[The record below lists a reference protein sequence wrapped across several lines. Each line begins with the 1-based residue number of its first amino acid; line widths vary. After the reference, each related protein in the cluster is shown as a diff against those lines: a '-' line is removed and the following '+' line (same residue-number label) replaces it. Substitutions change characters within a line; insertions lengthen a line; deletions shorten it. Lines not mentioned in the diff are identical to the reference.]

1 MQGNPAT
8 ALSEPFKVVLS
19 QSEAYKYFG
28 REPLDRI
35 IGKQII
41 YNDMYVNDSL
51 QLTVSGIVEDWDHH
65 TDLAFSDFISFPTIE
80 HSFLKQTISPNNWG
94 NWNPNAQGFVK
105 LAKGMTSAQMEK
117 QFPGFVAGHFPPH
130 PGYTIDLLLEPLKDI
145 HFNSTYGDTYS
156 RHAHLPTLYALM
168 GIAAFILL
176 IAAINFI
183 NLSTAQSLQRAK
195 EIGVRKVLG
204 SSKGRLRIQFLV
216 ETLIVTAVAATLSGF
231 FAGPILRS
239 SRSFIPAGV
248 SLDVSD
254 PATIGFLLLIT
265 IITTLLAG
273 YYPAKVLASYSPV
286 LNLKGIGNQ
295 GADKSSRLRK
305 ALIVFQ
311 FTISL
316 VFIIGAIV
324 IGNQIRFIQNK
335 DLGFTK
341 DEIITLRTGWS
352 DPVDH
357 VSLLAERLREIPA
370 IGSVSAHLETPA
382 AKGHSNT
389 WLKRVDEPEFKVGA
403 AYEMCDENY
412 VPLYGLRIVA
422 GRNILHSDTT
432 REFLVN
438 ETAVSDLGFKN
449 AADAIGKPVQIGMNE
464 AKGYIVGVVKDFHSR
479 SLHDR
484 ITPFFLSSNK
494 QSERAVS
501 VKLAAADL
509 RAGHFN
515 TTIAKI
521 ERIWKEMYPNEKFE
535 YSFFDLTIARLY
547 AEEQTTAKLMNAA
560 VIVAI
565 FISCMGLF
573 GLATFSARQRTKE
586 IGIRKILGAT
596 ALNIASMLSVDF
608 LKPVLIAIVIA
619 SPVAY
624 YFTHRWLDGFAYRI
638 PISAW
643 IFVVAGMSAVL
654 IALVTVSVQAV
665 RAATANPVKSLR
677 RD

>member
-1 MQGNPAT
+1 
-8 ALSEPFKVVLS
+8 
-19 QSEAYKYFG
+19 
-28 REPLDRI
+28 
-35 IGKQII
+35 
-41 YNDMYVNDSL
+41 
-51 QLTVSGIVEDWDHH
+51 
-65 TDLAFSDFISFPTIE
+65 
-80 HSFLKQTISPNNWG
+80 
-94 NWNPNAQGFVK
+94 
-105 LAKGMTSAQMEK
+105 
-117 QFPGFVAGHFPPH
+117 
-130 PGYTIDLLLEPLKDI
+130 
-145 HFNSTYGDTYS
+145 
-156 RHAHLPTLYALM
+156 
-168 GIAAFILL
+168 
-176 IAAINFI
+176 
-183 NLSTAQSLQRAK
+183 
-195 EIGVRKVLG
+195 
-204 SSKGRLRIQFLV
+204 
-216 ETLIVTAVAATLSGF
+216 
-231 FAGPILRS
+231 
-239 SRSFIPAGV
+239 
-248 SLDVSD
+248 
-254 PATIGFLLLIT
+254 
-265 IITTLLAG
+265 
-273 YYPAKVLASYSPV
+273 YYPAKVMASYSPV

-438 ETAVSDLGFKN
+438 ETAVRDLGFKN